1 MNPDAAYPISYVEA
15 EYIATSLR
23 HVPLVF
29 ASENRPKLMYIDRDQ
44 ALLYAGK
51 MGFMCSESSAYF
63 WRKLKSFSRSIA
75 PPAQCNCT
83 THCNMQTMSP
93 VLRQLCIQL
102 QQHDCTVTVNDQ
114 DGAQLMTS
122 LLQYVGELAQ
132 LNNPKAYSKAT
143 HLKTGCSVNYKGT
156 TYTYHCISNY
166 CLLEIFAST
175 SICILVGEVE
185 SSPVAQMVLAALGHL
200 ANSYINMIIGLAL
213 SKSLIAR
220 IFLFKKG
227 NLKNEGYVG
236 PVTIER
242 VTTQLYDL
250 RTATGV
256 RNI

>member
-1 MNPDAAYPISYVEA
+1 
-15 EYIATSLR
+15 
-23 HVPLVF
+23 
-29 ASENRPKLMYIDRDQ
+29 MYIHHDQ
-44 ALLYAGK
+44 ALLYAGEK
-51 MGFMCSESSAYF
+51 GFKCSESCAYF
-63 WRKLKSFSRSIA
+63 WRKLKSFSRSVA

-83 THCNMQTMSP
+83 THCNMQKMSP
-93 VLRQLCIQL
+93 MLQQLCIQL
-102 QQHDCTVTVNDQ
+102 QQHDCTMTVNNQ

-143 HLKTGCSVNYKGT
+143 HLKTGCSINYKGT
-156 TYTYHCISNY
+156 TYNYHCIPE
-166 CLLEIFAST
+166 LEIFTST

-200 ANSYINMIIGLAL
+200 ANSFITMIIGLAL

-227 NLKNEGYVG
+227 DVLNKGYVG

-256 RNI
+256 REFIKDLVESSKFLKKN